1 MLLFRPL
8 IAPAAHLGM
17 LSSSLF
23 LKYHAKCN
31 VNIRKALS
39 MSITYLA
46 YYSAV
51 NCCYYE
57 MSVRAVIQKE
67 TLAKLLLNAMLCV
80 LFRE

>member
-39 MSITYLA
+39 MSRLLILLT
-46 YYSAV
+46 
-51 NCCYYE
+51 
-57 MSVRAVIQKE
+57 I
-67 TLAKLLLNAMLCV
+67 LLLIAAIMK
-80 LFRE
+80 

>member
-39 MSITYLA
+39 MSRLLILPT
-46 YYSAV
+46 
-51 NCCYYE
+51 
-57 MSVRAVIQKE
+57 I
-67 TLAKLLLNAMLCV
+67 LLLIAAIMK
-80 LFRE
+80 